1 MAASSTTPMDVV
13 NEGSAADASPST
25 ATAAELD
32 VILFYKYRSIDPEL
46 EVPKLNAATA
56 GRLTGRVL
64 VSEEGL
70 NGTLAGA
77 PADVAE
83 LVELLVADPLLRFEA
98 SDFKCSKAS
107 AAEPPFPDL
116 VIKRVAELISTGGV
130 FSSIPISDTGEG
142 YLTPEE
148 FRAALEARDRNAA
161 FGGDGDGGS
170 GGGGGGGG
178 ANDVVLLDV
187 RNQREAAIGHFAGAL
202 VPPTRTFAEY
212 PKWLEEN
219 KSMLEGKQVL
229 WPPSPRPRPPS
240 PLWRASGAHL
250 TLPTT
255 SHPRSSCTA
264 PAASD
269 ARRRRLLSARPRE
282 PRPCTT

>member
-1 MAASSTTPMDVV
+1 MATPMDVD
-13 NEGSAADASPST
+13 GARDDASPST
-25 ATAAELD
+25 APAAAGDNDLD
-32 VILFYKYRSIDPEL
+32 VILFYKYRTIEPEL

-64 VSEEGL
+64 VSSEGL

-77 PADVAE
+77 PADVAA
-83 LVELLVADPLLRFEA
+83 LVELLVADPLLRFDA
-98 SDFKCSKAS
+98 SDFKYSKAS

-116 VIKRVAELISTGGV
+116 VITTGGA

-148 FRAALEARDRNAA
+148 FRAALEARDRNATCGGG
-161 FGGDGDGGS
+161 GGDGS

-178 ANDVVLLDV
+178 GGSDDVVLLDV

-219 KSMLEGKQVL
+219 KSMLEGKQVR
-229 WPPSPRPRPPS
+229 PPPPPPPRPP
-240 PLWRASGAHL
+240 PRASRLPGAH
-250 TLPTT
+250 
-255 SHPRSSCTA
+255 
-264 PAASD
+264 
-269 ARRRRLLSARPRE
+269 
-282 PRPCTT
+282 